1 MAKNTAPEKTAP
13 VADTAEAPAAPVEVQ
28 APVPPADPAPAV
40 VSPVGD
46 TAPEKTTARTEPPAS
61 VPALP
66 DDPDQAEWVDVYC
79 KLPNGLAFD
88 LLDGRRIVLAG
99 VPLSVLVSLDGARL
113 PAGDYGMTTI
123 RGEDWREIRT
133 RYGDMAVFRADSPLV
148 FARSHGKGGDAQ
160 AREQEGLRSGFE
172 QVAPDAGQTRPEV

>member
-1 MAKNTAPEKTAP
+1 MAKNNAPEKAAS
-13 VADTAEAPAAPVEVQ
+13 VAETAEAPAQ
-28 APVPPADPAPAV
+28 APVPQADPSPAV

-46 TAPEKTTARTEPPAS
+46 AAPEKTTARTEPPAS

-99 VPLSVLVSLDGARL
+99 VPLSVLVSLDGAQL

-123 RGEDWREIRT
+123 RGDDWREIRT
-133 RYGDMAVFRADSPLV
+133 RYADMAVFRADAPLV
-148 FARSHGKGGDAQ
+148 FARSHGKGGDTQ
-160 AREQEGLRSGFE
+160 SREQAGLRSGFE
-172 QVAPDAGQTRPEV
+172 QVAPDAGRTRPEQ